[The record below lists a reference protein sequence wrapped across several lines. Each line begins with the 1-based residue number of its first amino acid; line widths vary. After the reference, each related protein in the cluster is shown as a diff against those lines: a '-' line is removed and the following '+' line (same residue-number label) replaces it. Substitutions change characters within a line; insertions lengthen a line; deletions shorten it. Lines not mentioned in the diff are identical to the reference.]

1 MIAVTDASLLGSGT
15 APRAVNVEEPVGL
28 AGIGVLFERKGSRSQ
43 ATIRSIQ
50 PLSSADREGTLRQ
63 GDELVAVN
71 GNDTSGWDLAKV
83 KRVLVGRNGSTC
95 VLTVK
100 QQGVHGAI
108 DVTLMRGCLEW
119 WELHDRVS
127 LTEQQLSES
136 EKSAVE
142 FRDMWMS
149 ESKRATSENTQREE
163 IAIELEGFRAA
174 LASTRNALRVAD
186 DELAKEYAKNSEF
199 KTELSRVQS
208 SLQGRLAEAADREQ
222 VLIKEQQDF
231 LQRSKEAAAACN
243 KAEAERD
250 EAEKEIRK
258 LRQDIED
265 IKRQAAGAEEERDL
279 SHRMYREVDFAR
291 KTAMQRLADAQ
302 ASLALLTSDN
312 EALKKDLL
320 RMQQDADR
328 ESGLKSQSDDELQK
342 ALSSA
347 KAYQKEVQQLHE
359 VRSGLVDEKE
369 ALCNQVVRLQAALA
383 DRDKQNKS
391 HQEQIAQ
398 LTSRLGEAVAGSTDM
413 EGQRNRTSRE
423 SDAMRRRAEEAEAAA
438 AQAEK
443 KAADLA
449 QKMKLYD
456 ELVQDRAGLEG
467 QLAALSSK
475 LADTQKALGE
485 SEAKQAHLKSLEA
498 AKDTRIRSTEGEMA
512 KSVSDSQTLA
522 QEHASLKMKFSELEA
537 AHKGC
542 QAAKDLLIDYRGTI
556 ENLQDGIK
564 SRDAEILRCGKPR
577 IKDLLTYLEYVSNHI
592 FLNPKP

>member
-1 MIAVTDASLLGSGT
+1 M
-15 APRAVNVEEPVGL
+15 NVEEPVGL
-28 AGIGVLFERKGSRSQ
+28 AGIGVLFERRGSKSV

-50 PLSSADREGTLRQ
+50 PLSSADREGTLKQ
-63 GDELVAVN
+63 GDELIAVN
-71 GNDTSGWDLAKV
+71 GNDASGWDLAKV

-95 VLTVK
+95 VLTVR

-136 EKSAVE
+136 EKSTVE
-142 FRDMWMS
+142 FRDMWMA

-186 DELAKEYAKNSEF
+186 DELAKEYAKSSEF

-222 VLIKEQQDF
+222 VLVKEQQDF
-231 LQRSKEAAAACN
+231 LQRSKEATVACN

-265 IKRQAAGAEEERDL
+265 IKRQVSGAEEERDL

-328 ESGLKSQSDDELQK
+328 EGGRKAQTDDELQQ
-342 ALSSA
+342 ALTSA
-347 KAYQKEVQQLHE
+347 RASQKELEQLRE
-359 VRSGLVDEKE
+359 ARDGLCEEKE
-369 ALCNQVVRLQAALA
+369 ALCNQVVRLQAALGE
-383 DRDKQNKS
+383 KEKENKS
-391 HQEQIAQ
+391 QGDKIAQ
-398 LTSRLGEAVAGSTDM
+398 LNTRLSDTVATSVDM
-413 EGQRNRTSRE
+413 EGQRNQTSRE
-423 SDAMRRRAEEAEAAA
+423 VEAMRRRAESAEAAA
-438 AQAEK
+438 AAAEK

-449 QKMKLYD
+449 QKMAGYD
-456 ELVQDRAGLEG
+456 EVTRDKAGL
-467 QLAALSSK
+467 QHQVVALSAK
-475 LADTQKALGE
+475 LEETQNALAD
-485 SEAKQAHLKSLEA
+485 SEAKLAHVTTSES
-498 AKDTRIRSTEGEMA
+498 AKDLRIRTTEEEMA
-512 KSVSDSQTLA
+512 KGANQNQSLA
-522 QEHASLKMKFSELEA
+522 RDHAALQMKFSELEA

-564 SRDAEILRCGKPR
+564 SRDAEILRCP
-577 IKDLLTYLEYVSNHI
+577 LLAHI
-592 FLNPKP
+592 CTHTNEEKERQKRKEK